1 MEDALKFWGGRAKQ
15 RGFVWGR
22 AVIVL
27 TVGQRVCEY
36 NGQNEKSRLLVP
48 VLCYVVLN
56 LHSYCQLVKYYVAQD
71 RHEKAIFFVLSV
83 ILPNPLPY

>member
-56 LHSYCQLVKYYVAQD
+56 LHSYCQLVNSLIWDLD
-71 RHEKAIFFVLSV
+71 RAIVMAS
-83 ILPNPLPY
+83 ING